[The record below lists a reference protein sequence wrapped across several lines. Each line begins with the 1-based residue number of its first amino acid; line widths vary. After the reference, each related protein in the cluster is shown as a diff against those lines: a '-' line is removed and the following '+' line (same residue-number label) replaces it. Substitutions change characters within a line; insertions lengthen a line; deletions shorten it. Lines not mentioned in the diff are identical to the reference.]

1 MRGEKVIRLVMDIR
15 FCNLHIFQIYE
26 KCLQDLKSGVSFGDL
41 SKEYVPKTSEEE
53 PSVMRRMELTKD
65 KLYDKLVKYF
75 EPAKGNLF
83 KNLENEYTSIDH
95 VIPHSDKPEDDKNYY
110 LEFAR
115 NFLLSVTPDAV
126 YFGRYISEENDQI
139 ISLKKTKKR
148 KSVKKNKTK

>member
-1 MRGEKVIRLVMDIR
+1 MKISEKECPGHKEKL
-15 FCNLHIFQIYE
+15 NSPLLHLCGQLSLYE
-26 KCLQDLKSGVSFGDL
+26 
-41 SKEYVPKTSEEE
+41 
-53 PSVMRRMELTKD
+53 
-65 KLYDKLVKYF
+65 KLVKYF

-83 KNLENEYTSIDH
+83 KKLENEYTSIDH
-95 VIPHSDKPEDDKNYY
+95 VIPHSDKPEEDKKYY

-148 KSVKKNKTK
+148 KKNKTK

>member
-1 MRGEKVIRLVMDIR
+1 MLFLENVWLAVLCDRLIRNAMKISEKECPGHKEKL
-15 FCNLHIFQIYE
+15 NSPLLHLCGQLSLYE
-26 KCLQDLKSGVSFGDL
+26 
-41 SKEYVPKTSEEE
+41 
-53 PSVMRRMELTKD
+53 
-65 KLYDKLVKYF
+65 KLVKYF

-95 VIPHSDKPEDDKNYY
+95 VIPHSDKPEEDKKYY

-126 YFGRYISEENDQI
+126 YFGRYVSEDNDQI